1 MVNHKLVL
9 PEHLNHYGYLFGG
22 YLLRWVDEYAYIT
35 ANLDFPGH
43 RFVTIGLENVV
54 FRKAIRM
61 GSVLR
66 FEIDLARRGRTSV
79 TYGVRV
85 FSDSIESGEKTPVFD
100 NRITFV
106 NIDEDGKKAAI
117 RMPGRAEVIET

>member
-22 YLLRWVDEYAYIT
+22 YLLRWVDEFAYIT

-54 FRKAIRM
+54 FKKSIRM

-79 TYGVRV
+79 TYNVKV
-85 FSDSIESGEKTPVFD
+85 FCDSIESGEKTLVFE

-106 NIDEDGKKAAI
+106 NINKDGAKEAI
-117 RMPGRAEVIET
+117 KGA

>member
-66 FEIDLARRGRTSV
+66 FEIDLDRRGTTSL
-79 TYGVRV
+79 TYKVRV
-85 FSDSIESGEKTPVFD
+85 FSDSIKSGEKTLVFD

-106 NIDEDGKKAAI
+106 NIDGEGKKEPIKAEETPGVI
-117 RMPGRAEVIET
+117 RT

>member
-1 MVNHKLVL
+1 LVNHKLVL

-66 FEIDLARRGRTSV
+66 FEIDLARCGRTSV
-79 TYGVRV
+79 TYNVRV
-85 FSDSIESGEKTPVFD
+85 FSDSIESGEKTTVFD

-106 NIDEDGKKAAI
+106 NIDEEGKKAAI
-117 RMPGRAEVIET
+117 RTPGRAEVIET

>member
-1 MVNHKLVL
+1 
-9 PEHLNHYGYLFGG
+9 
-22 YLLRWVDEYAYIT
+22 
-35 ANLDFPGH
+35 
-43 RFVTIGLENVV
+43 VTIGLENVV

-79 TYGVRV
+79 TYNVRV
-85 FSDSIESGEKTPVFD
+85 FSDSIESGEKTTVFD

-106 NIDEDGKKAAI
+106 NIDEEGRKAPI
-117 RMPGRAEVIET
+117 TPAEDVEIKAT